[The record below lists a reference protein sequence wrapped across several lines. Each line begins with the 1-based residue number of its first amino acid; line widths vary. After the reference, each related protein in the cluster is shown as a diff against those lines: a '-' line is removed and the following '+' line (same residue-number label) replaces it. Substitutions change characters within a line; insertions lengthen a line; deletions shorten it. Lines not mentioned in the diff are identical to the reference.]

1 MTDPILSCETA
12 TSLLARIADALER
25 MAPPAPPP
33 VDWLAA
39 PAYVWTGQSAR
50 GVDHLEAPALGLM
63 RGIDA
68 QKAAVV
74 ANVERLAS
82 GAAAH
87 DMLLWG
93 SRGMGKSAVL
103 RAAVKAADV
112 AHPGQIAL
120 VQAMPDATLPLLF
133 GQLRGVDR
141 RFLVFLDD
149 LGFDAADTEGAR
161 LLRSWL
167 EGGVEARPANVRLAV
182 TSNRR
187 AIVERTMSEQDDP
200 INPRDAVDDRLALA
214 DRFGLSLGFTPATRT
229 IIWRSSRAI
238 AGNWACR
245 SRRAMRSNGRSAG
258 VAARA
263 VWPGNISPNSRAARV
278 RLSDWACLK
287 PCAGRSLPAQ
297 GLSDQSNRLETEAS
311 SAMRRMASPIS
322 GAMVRMRMRSQAL
335 VASVGRMVSVITSSL
350 SAELPTRATA
360 APESTPCEM

>member
-1 MTDPILSCETA
+1 MTDPILSSETA

-214 DRFGLSLGFTPATRT
+214 DRFGLSLGFHACNQDDYLA
-229 IIWRSSRAI
+229 IIEGYCGELGLPFE
-238 AGNWACR
+238 AGDALEW
-245 SRRAMRSNGRSAG
+245 SKRRGGRSG
-258 VAARA
+258 RVAWQYIAE
-263 VWPGNISPNSRAARV
+263 
-278 RLSDWACLK
+278 L
-287 PCAGRSLPAQ
+287 AGRA
-297 GLSDQSNRLETEAS
+297 GKA
-311 SAMRRMASPIS
+311 
-322 GAMVRMRMRSQAL
+322 V
-335 VASVGRMVSVITSSL
+335 
-350 SAELPTRATA
+350 
-360 APESTPCEM
+360 